1 MHIIFCEV
9 NKAAFKKQIII
20 IIIIEKIKIN
30 KKAIMPGLWELRA
43 HLGV

>member
-9 NKAAFKKQIII
+9 NKAAFKKQI